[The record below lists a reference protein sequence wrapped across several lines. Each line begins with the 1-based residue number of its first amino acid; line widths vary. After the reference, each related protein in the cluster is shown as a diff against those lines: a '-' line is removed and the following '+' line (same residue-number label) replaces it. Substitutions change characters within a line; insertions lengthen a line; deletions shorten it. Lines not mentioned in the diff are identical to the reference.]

1 MQETKLKL
9 LERIVDRRQDSLYR
23 FAYIRTGSQAD
34 AEDIVQDVLLRLF
47 HSDCNLDRIDD
58 VERYLWRAIA
68 NRCCDYHRHRRNATL
83 PTERAAALADDSGDQ
98 ELREEYER
106 IAGLLATLP
115 EEQAEVIRLKTSDS
129 LTFARIA
136 EITGTAE
143 VRREMLEHLETCP
156 ACAEFYRQTK
166 AAFNAVA
173 PRVEV
178 QAPAGLKARILKT
191 AAQAENTPA
200 TARTTAP
207 ARPRRLWLRPL
218 SATLSA
224 AALIAL
230 VLLVFDPVGR
240 YRAHAAG
247 RIFRDAAAQLDKSR
261 SFRLEMNVRTLPQE
275 NFSYIDAEVPF
286 VPHRMWVEPGS
297 GRWRLEKAGRIA
309 LSDGER
315 ILMWS
320 PEINSGFIM
329 RPGSGAIEDFATL
342 LDPYTLL
349 LREELNFAERRN
361 ASYSKQVGPET
372 ITLTVEAP
380 AEGDFSNDYL
390 SGTSIDESDTRR
402 EYRFDRTTGRL
413 IGLKIEQTDG
423 KTPVTIAELQRI
435 VYDIP
440 LSDTLFRAYDGIEWI
455 DLTKPVGGVHF
466 AAIAP
471 EEAARKLFAA
481 MQTWDT
487 EILAEGLVYYP
498 LDLMKERYAGC
509 RLLETQPAF
518 RSGQYAGVFV
528 PCRVKMSDGRIE
540 KIVLALR
547 NDNPTGSWV
556 ADGGL

>member
-1 MQETKLKL
+1 MKCTDFENRIEL
-9 LERIVDRRQDSLYR
+9 L
-23 FAYIRTGSQAD
+23 F
-34 AEDIVQDVLLRLF
+34 
-47 HSDCNLDRIDD
+47 DD
-58 VERYLWRAIA
+58 
-68 NRCCDYHRHRRNATL
+68 NT
-83 PTERAAALADDSGDQ
+83 P
-98 ELREEYER
+98 
-106 IAGLLATLP
+106 
-115 EEQAEVIRLKTSDS
+115 
-129 LTFARIA
+129 
-136 EITGTAE
+136 AE

-173 PRVEV
+173 PRVEM
-178 QAPAGLKARILKT
+178 QAPADLKARILKT
-191 AAQAENTPA
+191 AAQTENTPA

-207 ARPRRLWLRPL
+207 VRPRRLWFRPL

-224 AALIAL
+224 A
-230 VLLVFDPVGR
+230 
-240 YRAHAAG
+240 G
-247 RIFRDAAAQLDKSR
+247 RIFRYAAAQLDKSR
-261 SFRLEMNVRTLPQE
+261 SFRLEMTVRTLPQE
-275 NFSYIDAEVPF
+275 NFSYIDAEAPF
-286 VPHRMWVEPGS
+286 VSHRMWVEPGS

-320 PEINSGFIM
+320 PAINSGFIM

-471 EEAARKLFAA
+471 EEAARTLFAA

-487 EILAEGLVYYP
+487 EILAEGLVFYP
-498 LDLMKERYAGC
+498 LDLMTERYAGC

-540 KIVLALR
+540 NIVLALR

>member
-1 MQETKLKL
+1 MKCTDFENRIEL
-9 LERIVDRRQDSLYR
+9 L
-23 FAYIRTGSQAD
+23 F
-34 AEDIVQDVLLRLF
+34 
-47 HSDCNLDRIDD
+47 DD
-58 VERYLWRAIA
+58 
-68 NRCCDYHRHRRNATL
+68 NT
-83 PTERAAALADDSGDQ
+83 P
-98 ELREEYER
+98 
-106 IAGLLATLP
+106 
-115 EEQAEVIRLKTSDS
+115 
-129 LTFARIA
+129 
-136 EITGTAE
+136 AE

-349 LREELNFAERRN
+349 LR
-361 ASYSKQVGPET
+361 
-372 ITLTVEAP
+372 
-380 AEGDFSNDYL
+380 DFSNDYL

>member
-1 MQETKLKL
+1 MKCTDFENRIEL
-9 LERIVDRRQDSLYR
+9 L
-23 FAYIRTGSQAD
+23 F
-34 AEDIVQDVLLRLF
+34 
-47 HSDCNLDRIDD
+47 DD
-58 VERYLWRAIA
+58 
-68 NRCCDYHRHRRNATL
+68 NT
-83 PTERAAALADDSGDQ
+83 P
-98 ELREEYER
+98 
-106 IAGLLATLP
+106 
-115 EEQAEVIRLKTSDS
+115 
-129 LTFARIA
+129 
-136 EITGTAE
+136 AE

-166 AAFNAVA
+166 AAFNTVA

-207 ARPRRLWLRPL
+207 ARPRQLWLRPL

-286 VPHRMWVEPGS
+286 VSHRMWVEPGS

-413 IGLKIEQTDG
+413 IGLKIEQT
-423 KTPVTIAELQRI
+423 
-435 VYDIP
+435 
-440 LSDTLFRAYDGIEWI
+440 
-455 DLTKPVGGVHF
+455 
-466 AAIAP
+466 
-471 EEAARKLFAA
+471 
-481 MQTWDT
+481 
-487 EILAEGLVYYP
+487 
-498 LDLMKERYAGC
+498 
-509 RLLETQPAF
+509 
-518 RSGQYAGVFV
+518 
-528 PCRVKMSDGRIE
+528 
-540 KIVLALR
+540 
-547 NDNPTGSWV
+547 
-556 ADGGL
+556 

>member
-1 MQETKLKL
+1 MSRLR
-9 LERIVDRRQDSLYR
+9 RILPPNESSLQRRRSPRRSAGSGRSESPHSENRRTSRKYAGNRTNDRSGT
-23 FAYIRTGSQAD
+23 ASA
-34 AEDIVQDVLLRLF
+34 IVAPAAVR
-47 HSDCNLDRIDD
+47 D
-58 VERYLWRAIA
+58 VERR
-68 NRCCDYHRHRRNATL
+68 
-83 PTERAAALADDSGDQ
+83 S
-98 ELREEYER
+98 
-106 IAGLLATLP
+106 
-115 EEQAEVIRLKTSDS
+115 
-129 LTFARIA
+129 
-136 EITGTAE
+136 
-143 VRREMLEHLETCP
+143 
-156 ACAEFYRQTK
+156 
-166 AAFNAVA
+166 
-173 PRVEV
+173 
-178 QAPAGLKARILKT
+178 
-191 AAQAENTPA
+191 
-200 TARTTAP
+200 
-207 ARPRRLWLRPL
+207 
-218 SATLSA
+218 
-224 AALIAL
+224 LIAL

-275 NFSYIDAEVPF
+275 NFSYIDAEAPF

>member
-1 MQETKLKL
+1 
-9 LERIVDRRQDSLYR
+9 
-23 FAYIRTGSQAD
+23 
-34 AEDIVQDVLLRLF
+34 
-47 HSDCNLDRIDD
+47 
-58 VERYLWRAIA
+58 
-68 NRCCDYHRHRRNATL
+68 
-83 PTERAAALADDSGDQ
+83 
-98 ELREEYER
+98 
-106 IAGLLATLP
+106 
-115 EEQAEVIRLKTSDS
+115 
-129 LTFARIA
+129 
-136 EITGTAE
+136 
-143 VRREMLEHLETCP
+143 
-156 ACAEFYRQTK
+156 
-166 AAFNAVA
+166 
-173 PRVEV
+173 
-178 QAPAGLKARILKT
+178 
-191 AAQAENTPA
+191 
-200 TARTTAP
+200 
-207 ARPRRLWLRPL
+207 
-218 SATLSA
+218 
-224 AALIAL
+224 
-230 VLLVFDPVGR
+230 
-240 YRAHAAG
+240 
-247 RIFRDAAAQLDKSR
+247 
-261 SFRLEMNVRTLPQE
+261 
-275 NFSYIDAEVPF
+275 
-286 VPHRMWVEPGS
+286 MWVEPSS

-471 EEAARKLFAA
+471 EER
-481 MQTWDT
+481 
-487 EILAEGLVYYP
+487 
-498 LDLMKERYAGC
+498 
-509 RLLETQPAF
+509 PAH
-518 RSGQYAGVFV
+518 SSP
-528 PCRVKMSDGRIE
+528 PCRRGIRKYSPKDSFSIRST
-540 KIVLALR
+540 L
-547 NDNPTGSWV
+547 
-556 ADGGL
+556 

>member
-1 MQETKLKL
+1 MKCTDFENRIEL
-9 LERIVDRRQDSLYR
+9 L
-23 FAYIRTGSQAD
+23 F
-34 AEDIVQDVLLRLF
+34 
-47 HSDCNLDRIDD
+47 DD
-58 VERYLWRAIA
+58 
-68 NRCCDYHRHRRNATL
+68 NT
-83 PTERAAALADDSGDQ
+83 P
-98 ELREEYER
+98 
-106 IAGLLATLP
+106 
-115 EEQAEVIRLKTSDS
+115 
-129 LTFARIA
+129 
-136 EITGTAE
+136 AE

-309 LSDGER
+309 LSDRER

-361 ASYSKQVGPET
+361 ASYSKQVGPKT